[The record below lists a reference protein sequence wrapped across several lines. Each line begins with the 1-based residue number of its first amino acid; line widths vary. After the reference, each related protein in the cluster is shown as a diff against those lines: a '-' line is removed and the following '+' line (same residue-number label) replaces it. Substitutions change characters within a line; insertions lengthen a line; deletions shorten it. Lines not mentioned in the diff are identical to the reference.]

1 VTTTL
6 IWKKAL
12 LDLMH
17 SGVRVSPMSAG
28 AAWRGRE
35 NRELIGYQT
44 VIPMEHPVV
53 ISPARKLGYK
63 FMCAEAAWILSGD
76 NRVATIAPYAKAI
89 KELSDDGRRYFGAY
103 GPKFVD
109 QLSFVVDTLIK
120 DPASRQ
126 AVVNIWR
133 EQPRPSKD
141 TPCTLSWQFLIRG
154 GKLHCVATMRS
165 SDIWTGWVYDVFN
178 FSMAAAVVA
187 LELRQRATKFLQN
200 VGDVPMSSCYGQTIQ
215 EATSH
220 LEALQEL
227 QLGYLTLTAG
237 SQHLYQ
243 VDLEGARACLNEASN
258 PALRSLNLAEFQS
271 SDDLISHLLACARG
285 QWSLQSSHFLGELFA

>member
-1 VTTTL
+1 MSTTL
-6 IWKKAL
+6 VWKRAL
-12 LDLMH
+12 MDLLH
-17 SGVRVSPMSAG
+17 SGVSVSPMSAG
-28 AAWRGRE
+28 ATWRGRA
-35 NRELIGYQT
+35 NRELVAYQT
-44 VIPMEHPVV
+44 TIDMSNPVV
-53 ISPARKLGYK
+53 LSPGRKLGYK

-76 NRVATIAPYAKAI
+76 NRVSTIAPYAKAI
-89 KELSDDGRRYFGAY
+89 KDLSDDGRRYFGAY

-109 QLSFVVDTLIK
+109 QLSFVVDTLVR

-165 SDIWTGWVYDVFN
+165 SDIWTGWVYDIFN

-187 LELRQRATKFLQN
+187 LELRGQASKILSSQN
-200 VGDVPMSSCYGQTIQ
+200 AELLLGEQKTTLAALR
-215 EATSH
+215 E
-220 LEALQEL
+220 LE
-227 QLGYLTLTAG
+227 LGYLTLTAG

-243 VDLEGARACLNEASN
+243 VDSDGAQACLNEASEKVM
-258 PALRSLNLAEFQS
+258 RSLNLAEFQT
-271 SDDLISHLLACARG
+271 SDDLIAHLWACARG
-285 QWSLQSSHFLGELFA
+285 QWSLQSAHFLGELFG